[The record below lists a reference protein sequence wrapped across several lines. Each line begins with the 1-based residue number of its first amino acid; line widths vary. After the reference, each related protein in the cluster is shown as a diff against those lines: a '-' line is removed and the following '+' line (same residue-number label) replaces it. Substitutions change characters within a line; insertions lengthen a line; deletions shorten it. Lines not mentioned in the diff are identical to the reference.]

1 MSIQPRNDH
10 EIPESTRTIA
20 KKVLPEGNM
29 YMRLRDELG
38 ELFSDTQFTD
48 LFSNQGQPAEAPGR
62 LALVTLMQFA
72 EGLSDRQTADAV
84 RLRIDWKYAL
94 GLELD
99 DPGFD
104 YSVLS
109 EFRSRL
115 VEGSQTSTL
124 LDTLLARFKERGWL
138 KARGKQRTDST
149 HIVAA
154 IRSVNRLI
162 LVGETLR
169 RALNEIA
176 LVAPEWLRS
185 LAPSNWWGEYGRR
198 FDNLRHPKDK
208 VKRDE
213 YAERIGQDGL
223 ALLNAVRQ
231 SSWSD
236 ELQALPGVEILRQ
249 VWIQQ
254 FWTEYLP
261 DESRRLRLRD
271 HENQPSGYHLIS
283 SPYDVES
290 RFSVKH
296 DGSTTWIGYK
306 THFTETCDEG
316 EDTVHLITHVETTE
330 AVKPDNLIPDSIH
343 AALAKKELLPQEHL
357 MDAGCIDADLL
368 VDAPRDYGV
377 TICGPLAPSSSWQAQ
392 AAQGYALTD
401 FKIDWTARQATC
413 PQGHTSKSWQKK
425 KYAYTREL
433 TIVQFDPATCRACPA
448 RSQCT
453 RAQKAPRVLHLRD
466 QAIQESLQNQRQHQ
480 ETPEFRKQY
489 ALRSG
494 IEGTLSQAI
503 RVCKMRRSRYIG
515 LAKTHLQMVA
525 TAAAINLYRLY
536 DWLVGNLREATR
548 VSVFAALAP
557 ATVSVPKGWRF

>member
-10 EIPESTRTIA
+10 EILESTRTIA

-48 LFSNQGQPAEAPGR
+48 LFSNKGQPAEAPGR

-72 EGLSDRQTADAV
+72 ESLSDRQAADAV

-115 VEGSQTSTL
+115 VEGNQTATL
-124 LDTLLARFKERGWL
+124 LDTLLVRFKEQGWL

-169 RALNEIA
+169 RALNAIA
-176 LVAPEWLRS
+176 PVAPEWLRS
-185 LAPSNWWGEYGRR
+185 IAPSNWWVEYGRR

-208 VKRDE
+208 IKRDA
-213 YAERIGQDGL
+213 YAERIGQDG
-223 ALLNAVRQ
+223 ADLLNAVRQ

-236 ELQALPGVEILRQ
+236 ALCALPGVEILRH
-249 VWIQQ
+249 VWLQQ

-261 DESRRLRLRD
+261 DGSSRLRLRD
-271 HENQPSGYHLIS
+271 RENQPSGYHLIS
-283 SPYDVES
+283 SPYDVGS
-290 RFSVKH
+290 RFSMKH
-296 DGSTTWIGYK
+296 EGNTAWIGYK

-316 EDTVHLITHVETTE
+316 ADMVHLITHVEMTE
-330 AVKPDNLIPDSIH
+330 AVKPDNLVPDSIH
-343 AALAKKELLPQEHL
+343 VALARKELLPQDHL
-357 MDAGCIDADLL
+357 RDAGCIDADLL

-377 TICGPLAPSSSWQAQ
+377 NICGPLDKP
-392 AAQGYALTD
+392 L
-401 FKIDWTARQATC
+401 AR
-413 PQGHTSKSWQKK
+413 KV
-425 KYAYTREL
+425 TR
-433 TIVQFDPATCRACPA
+433 PKAGR
-448 RSQCT
+448 T
-453 RAQKAPRVLHLRD
+453 R
-466 QAIQESLQNQRQHQ
+466 N
-480 ETPEFRKQY
+480 
-489 ALRSG
+489 
-494 IEGTLSQAI
+494 
-503 RVCKMRRSRYIG
+503 MRIP
-515 LAKTHLQMVA
+515 
-525 TAAAINLYRLY
+525 
-536 DWLVGNLREATR
+536 GN
-548 VSVFAALAP
+548 
-557 ATVSVPKGWRF
+557 